1 MVAQLKAGDDEIH
14 GQPPGKG
21 QFLSFPITE
30 RKSPGEDFYLRS
42 AAFPFLQILKKSGVP
57 QCSWPVERVDR

>member
-30 RKSPGEDFYLRS
+30 RYFLLEDFYL
-42 AAFPFLQILKKSGVP
+42 
-57 QCSWPVERVDR
+57 